1 MYLKIEHEFNM
12 YCKEV
17 DTIKFNP
24 TDDNEKTNLEF
35 NLSLLKKR
43 IKDIES
49 NRKKLQEW
57 VYYQYFMEIVTF

>member
-1 MYLKIEHEFNM
+1 MYLKIENEFNM

-49 NRKKLQEW
+49 NRKKLQE
-57 VYYQYFMEIVTF
+57 